1 MLWIAEA
8 IHKNEVRIAID
19 SCGTSYVVFLLVS
32 TFFKKRFLHEVQHR
46 YLANAVGCL
55 WCMNVTITAIYLMLV
70 VNQCVIHV
78 NHAVAVGSV

>member
-8 IHKNEVRIAID
+8 IDENEIRIAING
-19 SCGTSYVVFLLVS
+19 CGTAYTVFLLVS
-32 TFFKKRFLHEVQHR
+32 TFFKKRFLDEVQHR
-46 YLANAVGCL
+46 DFPNAVGCL
-55 WCMNVTITAIYLMLV
+55 RRMDVTITTIRLMLV